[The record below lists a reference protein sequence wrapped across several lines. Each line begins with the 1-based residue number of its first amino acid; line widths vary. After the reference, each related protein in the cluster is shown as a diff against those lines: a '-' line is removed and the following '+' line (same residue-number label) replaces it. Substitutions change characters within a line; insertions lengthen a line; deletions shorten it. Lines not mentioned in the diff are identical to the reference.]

1 MGYMHKIKE
10 GRLIEMKGKDIPN
23 ITDIP
28 CSEGTGRVVVQAYTA
43 SGSLPVENA
52 KITIADKSGNV
63 LYELYTDN
71 SGRTAWAKLCVPRAA
86 NSQREGGRNTY
97 GAFDITVEKQGY
109 YTEKF
114 LNAAVFD
121 GVDSIQPAFL
131 EPLGENVVE
140 SDVRPGGRG
149 KDTGEGS
156 LSDNSARVGDA
167 LVIRED
173 PKPVADT
180 NPSGQGGV

>member
-1 MGYMHKIKE
+1 MNGQ
-10 GRLIEMKGKDIPN
+10 DIN
-23 ITDIP
+23 NRTDIP
-28 CSEGTGRVVVQAYTA
+28 CNEGTGRVLVQAYTA

-52 KITIADKSGNV
+52 KVTIADTNGSV

-86 NSQREGGRNTY
+86 NSQKEGRRNTY
-97 GAFDITVEKQGY
+97 GAFNITVEKQGY

-131 EPLGENVVE
+131 EPLGENVTE

-149 KDTGEGS
+149 NDSGEGS

-167 LVIRED
+167 LVIREE

-180 NPSGQGGV
+180 NASGQGGV